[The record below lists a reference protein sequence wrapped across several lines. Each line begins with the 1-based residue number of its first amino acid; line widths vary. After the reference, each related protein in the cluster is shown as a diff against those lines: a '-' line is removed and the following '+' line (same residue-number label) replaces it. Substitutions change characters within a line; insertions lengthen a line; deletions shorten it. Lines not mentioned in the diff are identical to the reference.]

1 MVIVN
6 GVIPHVRNVGDQLD
20 INAYLV
26 FPITIFTIMLALQM
40 NALELLICRFLL
52 RDCVS
57 LVNLDVNTVILLS
70 SVTSVLQV
78 ITSMRDGVT

>member
-52 RDCVS
+52 RDCVN

>member
-6 GVIPHVRNVGDQLD
+6 GVIPHVRNVGDQPG
-20 INAYLV
+20 INVCLV
-26 FPITIFTIMLALQM
+26 FPITISTIMLALRT
-40 NALELLICRFLL
+40 NALELLTCRFLL

-78 ITSMRDGVT
+78 ITSMRDGAT

>member
-20 INAYLV
+20 ISAYLV
-26 FPITIFTIMLALQM
+26 FPITIYTIMLALQM
-40 NALELLICRFLL
+40 NALELLTCRFLL

-57 LVNLDVNTVILLS
+57 LVNLDVNTAILLS